1 MGYIYVDIQY
11 HLGVIKHNHT
21 ILVYLLPFYL
31 VLVRDRPSLLFVIG
45 LARNKGTLV

>member
-11 HLGVIKHNHT
+11 HLGVLKHNHT

-31 VLVRDRPSLLFVIG
+31 ESKQPSPF
-45 LARNKGTLV
+45 